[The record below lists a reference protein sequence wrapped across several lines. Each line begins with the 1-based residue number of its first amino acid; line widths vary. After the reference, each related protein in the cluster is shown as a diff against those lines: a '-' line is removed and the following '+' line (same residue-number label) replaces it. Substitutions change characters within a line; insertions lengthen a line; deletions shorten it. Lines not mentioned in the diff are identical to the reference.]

1 MRDDPEVIDLVRRA
15 RDGDTAAWDGIV
27 ERYTALLWG
36 ICRRYGLSG
45 SDADDVAAS
54 VWLRLVERLET
65 LREPAAL
72 PGWLVV
78 TTQHECLQVL
88 RGRKRQLLSDDPELN
103 ARRPSETVSPEMEAG
118 LVVEERHHALRL
130 AFAELP
136 ERCRE
141 LLRLLF
147 SDPPP
152 SYAEIAE
159 RLGIQI
165 GAIGPNRGRCLNRL
179 RRTSAM
185 ARLALE

>member
-1 MRDDPEVIDLVRRA
+1 MRDDPAVIDLVRRA
-15 RDGDTAAWDGIV
+15 RDGDTSAWDAIV

-36 ICRRYGLSG
+36 ICRRHGLSG
-45 SDADDVAAS
+45 SDADDVAGM

-78 TTQHECLQVL
+78 TTTRECLQL
-88 RGRKRQLLSDDPELN
+88 IRGRKRQLLSDDPELGGH
-103 ARRPSETVSPEMEAG
+103 RVDDLGPPEMEAG

-136 ERCRE
+136 DRCRE

-147 SDPPP
+147 SDPQLP
-152 SYAEIAE
+152 YAEIAE